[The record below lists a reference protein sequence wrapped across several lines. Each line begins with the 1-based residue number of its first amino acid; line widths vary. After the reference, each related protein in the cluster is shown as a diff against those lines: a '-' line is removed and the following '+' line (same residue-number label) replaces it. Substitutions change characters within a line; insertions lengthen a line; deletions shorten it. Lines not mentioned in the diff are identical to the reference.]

1 MKVARV
7 AVYSRKTPK
16 KHKENKEK
24 TSRRGGGNLKW
35 GEGKG
40 KEEEG
45 ALLGS
50 CFMEKQVI
58 IQSPLYH
65 INKFFFFFLLFTC
78 PYKREDE
85 EFE

>member
-7 AVYSRKTPK
+7 AAYNRKTPK

-45 ALLGS
+45 ALSGS

-65 INKFFFFFLLFTC
+65 INKFFFFFFFII
-78 PYKREDE
+78 YMSAQEGR
-85 EFE
+85 